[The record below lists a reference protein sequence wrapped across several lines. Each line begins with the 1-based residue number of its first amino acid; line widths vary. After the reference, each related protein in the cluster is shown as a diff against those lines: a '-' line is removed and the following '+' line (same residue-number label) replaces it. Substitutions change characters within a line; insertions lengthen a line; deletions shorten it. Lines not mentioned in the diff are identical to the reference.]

1 MAILPNIGRK
11 SLKLRFVIT
20 LIYTVLIA
28 GSVTMVYPFLL
39 MLSGSVKGSSDV
51 DQMDAIP
58 QMFYNRQIRF
68 ARFEEDRYSPLT
80 SLSYAYARELARNR
94 DADLPKIDTKELAT
108 YEKFLKEKAGDFPEH
123 FYYVDGLSTGNSR
136 VFPRSF
142 RLFRDQIKQ
151 ECGMSVDAFN
161 KRFHGTL
168 ANWNQFPGPTDQPT
182 VRESNYESDPLT
194 TAFLKFKS
202 GRPLQDKVILNSDGQ
217 FQVMQ
222 SSFANTMTWKGRSG
236 PELTF
241 DSKCPE
247 VPKAGSAKEKSD
259 AEAAKK
265 AWADRVKQRMN
276 CLFVCLDAEG
286 LKQFRTFLSNKYKT
300 AALMNKAIGSK
311 YASFD
316 AINVKYYEL
325 RNPAL
330 FDLYTGFV
338 KDVCAPEHLSVDI
351 HPVPILSA
359 RCPTGPERE
368 LWAEF
373 VKTNL
378 NCLFVHLDPQ
388 GMKQF
393 RQSLAAKF
401 SNNLA
406 EMNKTNDTSYKSF
419 DAVNVSYGELRNTSL
434 FTLYSE
440 FIRNTAA
447 PEQLTVDTPSTRYR
461 DYIGSNTATPPF
473 IARDYMIFGKNQG
486 PWLVEIMTRNYRNV
500 IGYLAVYGRAAM
512 NTLIYI
518 GLSIGIALFVNPL
531 AAYAL
536 SRFGLKSTYMILMFF
551 LGTMAFPG
559 AVTMIP
565 NFLMLKNFH
574 LLNSFWALV
583 LPGMANG
590 FSIFIL
596 KGFFDSIPKEIYESA
611 LLDGANEWTMFW
623 KFTMALSKPILA
635 LITLGAFT
643 GAYTAFMFALI
654 ICPDERMWTLMVWLF
669 QLQQDAHQSVIY
681 AALVLAALPTL
692 LVFIFAQNTIMKG
705 IVVPVEK

>member
-11 SLKLRFVIT
+11 SLKLRFVIAF
-20 LIYTVLIA
+20 IYAVLIA

-39 MLSGSVKGSSDV
+39 MLSGSVKGASDV
-51 DQMDAIP
+51 DQMDAVP
-58 QMFYNRQIRF
+58 QMFYNRQLRF
-68 ARFEEDRYSPLT
+68 ARFEEDRYCPLT
-80 SLSYAYARELARNR
+80 SLSYAYSRELTRNR
-94 DADLPKIDTKELAT
+94 DADIPKIDKKELAL
-108 YEKFLKEKAGDFPEH
+108 YQKFLKEKAADFPVH
-123 FYYVDGLSTGNSR
+123 FYYVDGLATSSSR

-151 ECGMSVDAFN
+151 ECGMSVDVFN

-168 ANWNQFPGPTDQPT
+168 ANWNQFPSPTDQPT
-182 VRESNYESDPLT
+182 VRESNYEPDPFT
-194 TAFLKFKS
+194 TAFLEFKRD
-202 GRPLQDKVILNSDGQ
+202 RPLDDKAILNTDGQ

-222 SSFANTMTWKGRSG
+222 ASFANTMTWKGRTG
-236 PELTF
+236 PDLTIEPN
-241 DSKCPE
+241 CP
-247 VPKAGSAKEKSD
+247 KEG
-259 AEAAKK
+259 KK
-265 AWADRVKQRMN
+265 AWAERVKQHMN
-276 CLFVCLDAEG
+276 CLFVRLDADG
-286 LKQFRTFLSNKYKT
+286 LKQFRTYLASKYKT
-300 AALMNKAIGSK
+300 SALMNKAIGSK

-316 AINVKYYEL
+316 AVNAEYYEL

-330 FDLYTGFV
+330 FDVYTSFIKG
-338 KDVCAPEHLSVDI
+338 VCPPERLSIDI
-351 HPVPILSA
+351 HPVPILA
-359 RCPTGPERE
+359 AKCPTGPERD
-368 LWAEF
+368 LWSEF

-378 NCLFVHLDPQ
+378 NCLFVHLDQQ

-393 RQSLAAKF
+393 RQSLVAKF
-401 SNNLA
+401 HNDLA
-406 EMNKTNDTSYKSF
+406 DMNRTNDTSYKSF
-419 DAVNVSYGELRNTSL
+419 DAVNASYEELRVTSL

-440 FIRNTAA
+440 FIRNVAA
-447 PEQLTVDTPSTRYR
+447 PEHMTVDSPCTRYR
-461 DYIGSNTATPPF
+461 DYIASNTATPPF
-473 IARDYMIFGKNQG
+473 IARDYMVFQRNQW
-486 PWLVEIMTRNYRNV
+486 PWLVEVMTRNYRNV
-500 IGYLAVYGRAAM
+500 VGYLAVYGRAAV

-518 GLSIGIALFVNPL
+518 GLSIAVALLVNPL

-574 LLNSFWALV
+574 LLNSFWALI

-623 KFTMALSKPILA
+623 RFTMALSKPILA

>member
-1 MAILPNIGRK
+1 MAILPNIGRR
-11 SLKLRFVIT
+11 SLKLRFVIA
-20 LIYTVLIA
+20 LIYTVLIV
-28 GSVTMVYPFLL
+28 GSVTMIYPFML
-39 MLSGSVKGSSDV
+39 MLSGSFKGSADI
-51 DQMDAIP
+51 DQMDAVP
-58 QMFYNRQIRF
+58 QMFYNRQLRF
-68 ARFEEDRYSPLT
+68 ARYMEDRYCPLT
-80 SLSYAYARELARNR
+80 CLSYAYSRELVRNR
-94 DADLPKIDTKELAT
+94 DADIPKIDKKELGL
-108 YEKFLKEKAGDFPEH
+108 YQKFLKEKSGDFPAH
-123 FYYVDGLSTGNSR
+123 FYYIDGLATGQPR
-136 VFPRSF
+136 VFPRNF
-142 RLFRDQIKQ
+142 RLFRDQMKQ
-151 ECGMSVDAFN
+151 QCGMNVDVFN

-168 ANWNQFPGPTDQPT
+168 ANWNQFPTPTDQPT
-182 VRESNYESDPLT
+182 VRESNYEPDPLT
-194 TAFLKFKS
+194 TEFLKFKRN
-202 GRPLQDKVILNSDGQ
+202 RPLDDKAILNSDGQ

-222 SSFANTMTWKGRSG
+222 ASFANAMTWKGRSG
-236 PELTF
+236 PDLTIEP
-241 DSKCPE
+241 SCPE
-247 VPKAGSAKEKSD
+247 VPKVGSEKAKLD

-265 AWADRVKQRMN
+265 AWAERVKRMN
-276 CLFVCLDAEG
+276 CLFVRVDAEG
-286 LKQFRTFLSNKYKT
+286 VKQFRAYLTSKYKT
-300 AALMNKAIGSK
+300 AASMNKAVGSK

-316 AINVKYYEL
+316 AVNVEYYEL

-330 FDLYTGFV
+330 FDVYTSFI
-338 KDVCAPEHLSVDI
+338 KNVCPSERLSVDI

-359 RCPTGPERE
+359 RCPTGPERD

-378 NCLFVHLDPQ
+378 NCMFVHLDPQ

-393 RQSLAAKF
+393 RQSLVAKF
-401 SNNLA
+401 HNNLA
-406 EMNKTNDTSYKSF
+406 EMNRTNDTSYMSF
-419 DAVNVSYGELRNTSL
+419 DAVNASYEELRRTSL

-440 FIRNTAA
+440 FIRNAAA
-447 PEQLTVDTPSTRYR
+447 PEHMTVDTPGTRYR
-461 DYIGSNTATPPF
+461 DYIASNTAIPPV
-473 IARDYMIFGKNQG
+473 IARDYMIFERSQG
-486 PWLVEIMTRNYRNV
+486 PWLMEVMTRNYRNV
-500 IGYLAVYGRAAM
+500 IGYLAVYGRAAV

-518 GLSIGIALFVNPL
+518 GLSIAVALLVNPL

-574 LLNSFWALV
+574 LLNSFWALI

-623 KFTMALSKPILA
+623 RFTMALSKPILA

-654 ICPDERMWTLMVWLF
+654 ICPDEKMWTLMVWLF